1 MEQMTGSINEFVK
14 KLELRIENAKNG
26 ASIIR
31 YTNDNPPATATAIAS
46 MTDEELAELVR
57 KSRSIR
63 LPRFLNDGENITQRF
78 VYTARLN
85 SKPIVLHKEQFQ
97 KFLHDNNIPKKQ
109 IMVRRLQANGISAKE
124 IANIF
129 KYNSYNYIGG
139 KYGGTGIG
147 CGTYFLMNGGAESIY
162 GPWYSFR
169 SKFNGK
175 YNIHIPGSRVSS
187 YLKDRGTN
195 AKSFDPGATIFAV
208 YNPSTARIIGY
219 DELCEK
225 AIEFQ
230 NSHPLFAKEIGP
242 MHGFFL
248 SPQDDNISIYALA
261 MGYNAIQN
269 SYKPYEHQIIDRSAV
284 VCQVEEEL

>member
-1 MEQMTGSINEFVK
+1 MTGSINEFVK
-14 KLELRIENAKNG
+14 KLEVRIDNAKNG

-31 YTNDNPPATATAIAS
+31 YTNDKPPATATTIAS

-97 KFLHDNNIPKKQ
+97 QFLHDNNIPKKQ
-109 IMVRRLQANGISAKE
+109 IMTRRLRPSTISSKE
-124 IANIF
+124 IADMF
-129 KYNSYNYIGG
+129 KYNDYNYIGG
-139 KYGGTGIG
+139 KKGGTGIG
-147 CGTYFLMNGGAESIY
+147 CGAYFAMNGGADSIY
-162 GPWYSFR
+162 GQWFCFR
-169 SKFNGK
+169 SKYNGK
-175 YNIHIPGSRVSS
+175 YNIHIPGNRVGSF
-187 YLKDRGTN
+187 LKDRGIKVN
-195 AKSFDPGATIFAV
+195 KYDPGATIIAA
-208 YNPSTARIIGY
+208 YNPSKARIIGY
-219 DELCEK
+219 KELCEK
-225 AIEFQ
+225 AIEFEK
-230 NSHPLFAKEIGP
+230 SHPLFAKEIGP

-269 SYKPYEHQIIDRSAV
+269 SYKPYEYQIIDRSAV